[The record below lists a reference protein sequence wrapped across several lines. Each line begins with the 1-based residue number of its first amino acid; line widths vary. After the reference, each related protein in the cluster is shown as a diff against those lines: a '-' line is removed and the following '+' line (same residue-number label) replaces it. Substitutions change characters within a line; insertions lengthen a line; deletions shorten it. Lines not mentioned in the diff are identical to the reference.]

1 MVDVVVL
8 LVVIALVWVLYI
20 RAIVGAARFPEYAY
34 RAIGRTKP
42 GTITMIV
49 LTGFIGG
56 TYFLLRIGPALR
68 SAKDVVTPESIP
80 PADQG
85 DLKEWRRTRDPWA

>member
-1 MVDVVVL
+1 MGDVVVL
-8 LVVIALVWVLYI
+8 LAVIVLVWVLYI
-20 RAIVGAARFPEYAY
+20 RAIVGAARYPEYAY
-34 RAIGRTKP
+34 RAIGRTRP

-68 SAKDVVTPESIP
+68 SAMDAVPPESIP

-85 DLKEWRRTRDPWA
+85 DLKEWRRTQDPWA

>member
-8 LVVIALVWVLYI
+8 LAVIVLVWTLYI
-20 RAIVGAARFPEYAY
+20 SAIIGASRRPEYAY

-42 GTITMIV
+42 GTVTMIV

-56 TYFLLRIGPALR
+56 AYFLLRIRPALR
-68 SAKDVVTPESIP
+68 SAEDTGPAESMP
-80 PADQG
+80 PADEG
-85 DLKEWRRTRDPWA
+85 DLKEWRRTQDPWA